1 MCGRVGGGFF
11 EFPHTTTTGVYS
23 RSAVTVARRPVT
35 ERQAFHSISSPPL
48 SLSHLNRS
56 QLPHTHTHI
65 CRQEEEEAY
74 VYMFSILSPISP
86 RPPPPLS
93 LSLLFDFISLF
104 FLPGL
109 WALREKLIRLEAL
122 RSFYTHTHISFFF
135 FLPLLSCVCVCTMH
149 TCCVGE
155 CVYVTPHQNPQVKN
169 TFLPFVKKEKKI
181 FFLLLLLQ
189 LGNLKRVGILMK
201 LNFFSRWK

>member
-48 SLSHLNRS
+48 SLSRIWTVHS
-56 QLPHTHTHI
+56 SHTHTHMSVDKKKKKPM
-65 CRQEEEEAY
+65 CTCSL
-74 VYMFSILSPISP
+74 FS
-86 RPPPPLS
+86 PPFHLVLRPLS
-93 LSLLFDFISLF
+93 LSLSYLISYLFSFSRGFERCVRSLFDSRLCALFIH
-104 FLPGL
+104 
-109 WALREKLIRLEAL
+109 
-122 RSFYTHTHISFFF
+122 THTHISFFF
-135 FLPLLSCVCVCTMH
+135 FTFALLCVCVCVCTMH

-169 TFLPFVKKEKKI
+169 TFLPFVKKEKKNI
-181 FFLLLLLQ
+181 FFFF
-189 LGNLKRVGILMK
+189 
-201 LNFFSRWK
+201 FFSNSEIWNGWAFWWN

>member
-1 MCGRVGGGFF
+1 MMCGRVGGGFF

-56 QLPHTHTHI
+56 QLPHTHTHV

-93 LSLLFDFISLF
+93 LSLSYLISYLFSFSRGFERCVRSLFDSRLCALFIH
-104 FLPGL
+104 
-109 WALREKLIRLEAL
+109 
-122 RSFYTHTHISFFF
+122 THTYLFSFFY
-135 FLPLLSCVCVCTMH
+135 LCSPVCVCVLC
-149 TCCVGE
+149 
-155 CVYVTPHQNPQVKN
+155 
-169 TFLPFVKKEKKI
+169 I
-181 FFLLLLLQ
+181 
-189 LGNLKRVGILMK
+189 RVVWESVFM
-201 LNFFSRWK
+201 

>member
-1 MCGRVGGGFF
+1 MMCGRVGGGFF

-56 QLPHTHTHI
+56 QLPHTHTHV

-109 WALREKLIRLEAL
+109 
-122 RSFYTHTHISFFF
+122 
-135 FLPLLSCVCVCTMH
+135 
-149 TCCVGE
+149 
-155 CVYVTPHQNPQVKN
+155 
-169 TFLPFVKKEKKI
+169 
-181 FFLLLLLQ
+181 
-189 LGNLKRVGILMK
+189 
-201 LNFFSRWK
+201 